1 MPVDH
6 SALVRSYVA
15 LDGLACDVLGNAL
28 LGGPARDGVPPR
40 PRRPSHGGP
49 GPAPRPR
56 RNRDAPAS
64 GVNRSDNLFRLPHAA
79 DTPTP
84 ELRASLLQIGEVA
97 DRIGLSLRTVRYYE
111 EVGLL
116 TPSARTPGG
125 FRLYSAEDV
134 ERLALLKAMKPFG
147 LTLEEIRELMQLL
160 DGEHD
165 GAGRDEVEA
174 ALRRYADRAE
184 ARVREL
190 HAHAAEVRRLRIR
203 IGDRLGELRDDG

>member
-1 MPVDH
+1 MP
-6 SALVRSYVA
+6 A
-15 LDGLACDVLGNAL
+15 
-28 LGGPARDGVPPR
+28 
-40 PRRPSHGGP
+40 
-49 GPAPRPR
+49 
-56 RNRDAPAS
+56 
-64 GVNRSDNLFRLPHAA
+64 AA
-79 DTPTP
+79 DTPPP
-84 ELRASLLQIGEVA
+84 EARGSLLQIGEVA
-97 DRIGLSLRTVRYYE
+97 ERVGLSLRTVRYYE

-125 FRLYSAEDV
+125 FRLYSEEDV
-134 ERLALLKAMKPFG
+134 ERLAVLKGMKPFG

-160 DGEHD
+160 DGDE
-165 GAGRDEVEA
+165 GAGRDAVEA